1 MLKYVKDREDSIR
14 TAWRSVMDLHKELG
28 TSAQPLIVKLAELQ
42 AVLVVYKA
50 RNGVVG
56 KGFHGK

>member
-1 MLKYVKDREDSIR
+1 
-14 TAWRSVMDLHKELG
+14 MDLHKELG